1 MNDQADLLAQFSNA
15 LATRAEV
22 AKNAVVAI
30 RLAHGRHMTGMAW
43 RSGIIVASEQSLPRN
58 DDFELVAA
66 GGSVVAASIAGRDP
80 STNIAI
86 LRPAEQLASPS
97 IAAGEAHTG
106 AIALAIGADGTGGV
120 SARLGLVNLAGGEW
134 HSSRGGL
141 IDRRIVLD
149 ISLARR
155 EEGGPVFDAAGA
167 CLGMSTFGPRG
178 QVIAIPTATIERIVP
193 LLLKDGRVA
202 RGWLGVALQAVAV
215 PDALRETADQSSGL
229 MVMSVVEDG
238 PAAQAGIVAGDII
251 LSVDGTSA
259 HRFRKIARLFGSGSI
274 GRKADLRL
282 IRSGKVITVQTT
294 IAERPAHE

>member
-1 MNDQADLLAQFSNA
+1 MTDQADLLAQFSTA
-15 LATRAEV
+15 LTVRAEL

-30 RLAHGRHMTGMAW
+30 RRAHGRHITGMVW
-43 RSGIIVASEQSLPRN
+43 RSDIVVTSEQSLPRN
-58 DDFELVAA
+58 DDFELVAL
-66 GGSVVAASIAGRDP
+66 GGSVIAARIAGRDP
-80 STNIAI
+80 GTNIAI
-86 LRPAEQLASPS
+86 LRPAEQLPSPS

-120 SARLGLVNLAGGEW
+120 SARLGLVNLAGAEW
-134 HSSRGGL
+134 HSRRGGL

-149 ISLARR
+149 ISLAQR

-178 QVIAIPTATIERIVP
+178 RVIAIPAATIERIVP
-193 LLLKDGRVA
+193 LLLKDGRIA

-215 PDALRETADQSSGL
+215 PDALRESAGQSSGL

-238 PAAQAGIVAGDII
+238 PAARSGIVAGDII
-251 LSVDGTSA
+251 LSVDGISA
-259 HRFRKIARLFGSGSI
+259 YRFRRIAGYFGSDSI
-274 GRKADLRL
+274 GRTAEVRL

>member
-1 MNDQADLLAQFSNA
+1 LVEFSNA
-15 LATRAEV
+15 LAGRAET
-22 AKNAVVAI
+22 AKNAIVAI
-30 RLAHGRHMTGMAW
+30 RLAHGRHATGMVW
-43 RSGIIVASEQSLPRN
+43 RSEIVVVSEQSLPRQ

-66 GGSVVAASIAGRDP
+66 GGSSVTARIAGRDP
-80 STNIAI
+80 ATNIAI
-86 LRPAEQLASPS
+86 LRLAESIAAPS
-97 IAAGEAHTG
+97 IAAGEAHAG
-106 AIALAIGADGTGGV
+106 AVALAIGADGTGGA
-120 SARLGLVNLAGGEW
+120 SARLGLVDLVGAEW

-149 ISLARR
+149 LRLARR

-193 LLLKDGRVA
+193 LLLKDGRIA

-215 PDALRETADQSSGL
+215 PDALRETAGQSSGL

-251 LSVDGTSA
+251 LSVDGTST
-259 HRFRKIARLFGSGSI
+259 HRFRKIARHFGPDSI
-274 GRKADLRL
+274 GRTADLRL
-282 IRSGKVITVQTT
+282 IRSGTVIAVPTT
-294 IAERPAHE
+294 IAERPAA

>member
-15 LATRAEV
+15 LASRAEL

-30 RLAHGRHMTGMAW
+30 RLAHGRHMTGMVW

-58 DDFELVAA
+58 DDFELLAS
-66 GGSVVAASIAGRDP
+66 GGSVVAGRISGRDP

-86 LRPAEQLASPS
+86 LRLAEQIASPS
-97 IAAGEAHTG
+97 IAAGEAYTG
-106 AIALAIGADGTGGV
+106 AVALAIGADGTGGA
-120 SARLGLVNLAGGEW
+120 SARVGVINLQGGEW

-178 QVIAIPTATIERIVP
+178 QVIVIPAATIERVVP
-193 LLLKDGRVA
+193 QLLKDGRIA

-229 MVMSVVEDG
+229 MVMSVVEG
-238 PAAQAGIVAGDII
+238 RPAPQAGIVAGDII
-251 LSVDGTSA
+251 LSVDGTSTR
-259 HRFRKIARLFGSGSI
+259 RFRRIARLFGSDSI

-282 IRSGKVITVQTT
+282 IRSGKVMTVQTT
-294 IAERPAHE
+294 IAERQAA

>member
-1 MNDQADLLAQFSNA
+1 MTDQADLLAQFSNA
-15 LATRAEV
+15 LATRAKAAE
-22 AKNAVVAI
+22 NAVVAI
-30 RLAHGRHMTGMAW
+30 RLAHERHITGMVW
-43 RSGIIVASEQSLPRN
+43 RSGTVVASEQSLPRK
-58 DDFELVAA
+58 DDFEIVVA
-66 GGSVVAASIAGRDP
+66 GGSVLTARIAGRDP

-86 LRPAEQLASPS
+86 LRLAESIGSPS

-106 AIALAIGADGTGGV
+106 AVALAIGADGAGGA
-120 SARLGLVNLAGGEW
+120 SARLGLVNLAGAEW

-149 ISLARR
+149 IRLARR

-167 CLGMSTFGPRG
+167 CLGMSTFGPRD
-178 QVIAIPTATIERIVP
+178 QVIAIPTATIERVVP
-193 LLLKDGRVA
+193 LLLKDGRIA

-229 MVMSVVEDG
+229 MVMSVVEGG

-251 LSVDGTSA
+251 LSVDGTST
-259 HRFRKIARLFGSGSI
+259 HRFRKIARLFGADSI

-282 IRSGKVITVQTT
+282 IRSGTVMTVQTT
-294 IAERPAHE
+294 IAERPAA

>member
-1 MNDQADLLAQFSNA
+1 MTDQADLLAQFSNA
-15 LATRAEV
+15 LATRAEL

-30 RLAHGRHMTGMAW
+30 RLAHERHITGMVW
-43 RSGIIVASEQSLPRN
+43 QSGIVVASEQSLPRK

-66 GGSVVAASIAGRDP
+66 SGSVLTARIAGRDP

-86 LRPAEQLASPS
+86 LRLAGQVAAPS
-97 IAAGEAHTG
+97 IAAGEAHT
-106 AIALAIGADGTGGV
+106 AAVVLAIGADGTGGA
-120 SARLGLVNLAGGEW
+120 SARLGLVNLAGAEW

-149 ISLARR
+149 VSLGRR

-193 LLLKDGRVA
+193 LLLKDGRIA

-215 PDALRETADQSSGL
+215 PDALRESADQSSGL

-251 LSVDGTSA
+251 LSVDGISA
-259 HRFRKIARLFGSGSI
+259 HRFRRIAGYFGSDSI
-274 GRKADLRL
+274 GRKADLGL